1 MFALKK
7 IFLNLQSSIKCEKA
21 GSLMREGPG
30 RVVSSATDSTNRII
44 CCHGHGK
51 LLELFIFSDDG
62 EALERFRNRQR
73 KFRKKALK

>member
-1 MFALKK
+1 
-7 IFLNLQSSIKCEKA
+7 
-21 GSLMREGPG
+21 MREGPG
-30 RVVSSATDSTNRII
+30 RVVSSVTDSTNRII

-51 LLELFIFSDDG
+51 LLELFIFSEDG

>member
-1 MFALKK
+1 
-7 IFLNLQSSIKCEKA
+7 
-21 GSLMREGPG
+21 MREGPG
-30 RVVSSATDSTNRII
+30 RVVSSITDSTNRII

-51 LLELFIFSDDG
+51 LLELFIFSEDG